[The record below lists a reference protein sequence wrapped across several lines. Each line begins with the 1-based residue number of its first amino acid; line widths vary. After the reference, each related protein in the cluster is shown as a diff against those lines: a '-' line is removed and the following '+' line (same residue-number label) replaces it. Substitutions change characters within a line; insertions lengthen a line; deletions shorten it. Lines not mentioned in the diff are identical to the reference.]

1 MWLASVGFTLK
12 AKSPLG
18 WSGRAFAKGCDPDLS
33 VRFGLRKLGH
43 ALDVLEGTALLEEL
57 NALKTFQ
64 HVALGTG

>member
-1 MWLASVGFTLK
+1 MGLASVGLVLK

-18 WSGRAFAKGCDPDLS
+18 WSGWAFAKGRDPDLG

-43 ALDVLEGTALLEEL
+43 ALDVLDRAALFEEL
-57 NALKTFQ
+57 NAFKTFQ